1 MDKIKKRFN
10 GKYQMK
16 GTVIIEQARGFF
28 AKNPIL
34 TYILIGGILAFI
46 IYKWGQK
53 QGEDTVPILPQPIPK
68 PPGGEGTDN
77 FYNPGPLTDRLSNE
91 IIGIAWTPRDRTP
104 FDELLKIPDWQFIA
118 VANDW
123 QKRYYNKA
131 GKLTLLQ
138 AINNESS
145 GWGYFLRLKEQI
157 AERGQKLGLV

>member
-1 MDKIKKRFN
+1 
-10 GKYQMK
+10 MK

-53 QGEDTVPILPQPIPK
+53 QGQDTVPVLPEPIPK
-68 PPGGEGTDN
+68 PPGGEGTEN
-77 FYNPGPLTDRLSNE
+77 FYNPGPLTDKLAKE
-91 IIGIAWTPRDRTP
+91 LIGIKWTLRNREP
-104 FDELLKIPDWQFIA
+104 FDELLTIPDWQFIG

-138 AINNESS
+138 SINDEFTFWPSFMI
-145 GWGYFLRLKEQI
+145 YKTQI
-157 AERGQKLGLV
+157 SNRGQKLGLV

>member
-1 MDKIKKRFN
+1 
-10 GKYQMK
+10 MK

-34 TYILIGGILAFI
+34 TYILIGLILAFI

-53 QGEDTVPILPQPIPK
+53 QGKETVPVLPEPIPK
-68 PPGGEGTDN
+68 PPGGEGVDN
-77 FYNPGPLTDRLSNE
+77 FYNPGPLTDRLANQ
-91 IIGIAWTPRDRTP
+91 IIGIRWTLRDRGP
-104 FDELLKIPDWQFIA
+104 FDELLVIPDWQFIG

-138 AINNESS
+138 AINNEFSFFPS
-145 GWGYFLRLKEQI
+145 FWTYKEQI
-157 AERGQKLGLV
+157 SERGQKLGLV